1 MGPAVP
7 RADRAELRELTA
19 DSRTNLPARSVL
31 LMAEPRTI
39 QTRFVI
45 LAAPRSGSNMLC
57 TMLDSHPSIL
67 CHHEIFNPK
76 GIRLALRLRDTEF
89 TLGTVALREQDP
101 RRFLEQVWATRLGYP
116 CVGFKF
122 THRQNELVFRHL
134 LADSTVAKVVLRRQN
149 RMKKYVSYRISE
161 ALAEWEVYRPQDLVR
176 DRPTIRVDPEQ
187 FLERVAFDDAYY
199 NEIRGAVEAGGH
211 PWIEI
216 SYESLFSVDEQNTV
230 LEFLGL
236 MPCAT
241 GLEIRSIK
249 QNSSDLRNLIEN
261 YDALLRYFEGPQF
274 EAELLDCSR

>member
-1 MGPAVP
+1 MP
-7 RADRAELRELTA
+7 RADRAELREPTA
-19 DSRTNLPARSVL
+19 DSRTDLPARWFFGCQSL
-31 LMAEPRTI
+31 ERSRRDLSSWPRRVG
-39 QTRFVI
+39 QQHALHDAR
-45 LAAPRSGSNMLC
+45 LSS
-57 TMLDSHPSIL
+57 LDSLPSRDL
-67 CHHEIFNPK
+67 HPK

-89 TLGTVALREQDP
+89 TLGTVDLREQDP

-122 THRQNELVFRHL
+122 THRQNELIFRHL

-149 RMKKYVSYRISE
+149 RMKTYVSYRISE

-261 YDALLRYFEGPQF
+261 YDALLRYFEGTQF